1 MTMNATI
8 ETAPETDAVSQRLT
22 FVLAAACGMVA
33 ANIYYAQP
41 LIAPISAV
49 LGLSHA
55 AAGLIVTMT
64 QIGYGTGLLF
74 IVPLGDLVENRTLI
88 CTVITLGAASLLAAA
103 FATHALPFLIA
114 ALFIGLGSVAVQ
126 IIIPYAAHL
135 APEAIRGRVVG
146 NVSTG
151 LMLGIMLARPVS
163 SFITAALSWHAV
175 FFCSAALM
183 IVLAIVLRFTLPKR
197 KPVARMHYGAL
208 LLSMPHLVRATPLL
222 RRRALYQA
230 GLFGAFTLFWTVVP
244 LQLASQFDF
253 TQRGIALFAL
263 AGVSGVFAAPIAGRL
278 ADRSHSRI
286 ATLAAMLFVA
296 LGFLVTHVGAA
307 GSTLNLACLV
317 AAAIA
322 IDFGVQGNVV
332 LGFRAIFVLGHEH
345 RSRLNGLYMATFFAA
360 GAAGS
365 ALGTWAFAQGGWT
378 LASAIGLALPI
389 ASLLYAAT
397 E

>member
-1 MTMNATI
+1 
-8 ETAPETDAVSQRLT
+8 
-22 FVLAAACGMVA
+22 
-33 ANIYYAQP
+33 
-41 LIAPISAV
+41 
-49 LGLSHA
+49 
-55 AAGLIVTMT
+55 
-64 QIGYGTGLLF
+64 
-74 IVPLGDLVENRTLI
+74 
-88 CTVITLGAASLLAAA
+88 
-103 FATHALPFLIA
+103 
-114 ALFIGLGSVAVQ
+114 VAVQ

-163 SFITAALSWHAV
+163 SFVTAVLSWHAV

-183 IVLAIVLRFTLPKR
+183 IVLAAVLRMTLPKR
-197 KPVARMHYGAL
+197 TPVARMHYGAL
-208 LLSMPHLVRATPLL
+208 LMSMPHLARTTPLL

-230 GLFGAFTLFWTVVP
+230 GLFGAFTLFWTVAP
-244 LQLASQFDF
+244 LQLASEFGF
-253 TQRGIALFAL
+253 TQRGIALYAL
-263 AGVSGVFAAPIAGRL
+263 AGVAGVFSAPIAGRL
-278 ADRSHSRI
+278 ADRGLSRI
-286 ATLAAMLFVA
+286 ATIIAMLLVA
-296 LGFLVTHVGAA
+296 IGFLVTHIGAA
-307 GSTLNLACLV
+307 GSTLKLACLV

-365 ALGTWAFAQGGWT
+365 ALGAWAFAQGGWT
-378 LASAIGLALPI
+378 LASGIGLALPV
-389 ASLLYAAT
+389 AALLYAAT

>member
-8 ETAPETDAVSQRLT
+8 ETAPETDAVSRRLT

-41 LIAPISAV
+41 LIAPISAA

-74 IVPLGDLVENRTLI
+74 IVPLGDLVENRALI
-88 CTVITLGAASLLAAA
+88 CTVIALGAAALLAAA

-135 APEAIRGRVVG
+135 APEAVRGRVVG

-163 SFITAALSWHAV
+163 SFVTAALSWHAV

-183 IVLAIVLRFTLPKR
+183 IVLAIVLRLTLPKR
-197 KPVARMHYGAL
+197 RPVARMHYGAL
-208 LLSMPHLVRATPLL
+208 LLSMPHLVRTTPLL

-244 LQLASQFDF
+244 LQLVSQFGF

-263 AGVSGVFAAPIAGRL
+263 AGASGVFAAPIAGRL
-278 ADRSHSRI
+278 ADRGHSRI

-296 LGFLVTHVGAA
+296 LGFLVTHVGAS
-307 GSTLNLACLV
+307 GSALNLAGLV
-317 AAAIA
+317 VAAIA

-365 ALGTWAFAQGGWT
+365 GLGAWAFAQGGWT
-378 LASAIGLALPI
+378 LASAIGLALPV
-389 ASLLYAAT
+389 ASLIYAVT

>member
-8 ETAPETDAVSQRLT
+8 ETAPETDAVSRRLT

-41 LIAPISAV
+41 LIAPISAA

-88 CTVITLGAASLLAAA
+88 CIVIALGAAALLAAA

-135 APEAIRGRVVG
+135 APEAVRGRVVG

-163 SFITAALSWHAV
+163 SFVTAASSWHAV

-183 IVLAIVLRFTLPKR
+183 IVLAIVLRLTLPKR
-197 KPVARMHYGAL
+197 RPVARMHYGAL
-208 LLSMPHLVRATPLL
+208 LLSMPHLVRTTPLL

-244 LQLASQFDF
+244 LQLVSQFGF

-278 ADRSHSRI
+278 ADGGHSRI

-307 GSTLNLACLV
+307 GSALNLAGLV
-317 AAAIA
+317 VAAIA

-365 ALGTWAFAQGGWT
+365 GLGAWAFAQGGWT
-378 LASAIGLALPI
+378 LASAIGLALPV
-389 ASLLYAAT
+389 ASLIYAVT